1 MKRLFITCALLLAS
15 ITVAFAQDQEN
26 GAIRP
31 SISHAELQTWSRNQ
45 NGQYDAYISKDGHTY
60 KREDKLTFG
69 VTSDGKTYRYMWE
82 RVNAMHF
89 LADVP
94 TLPISGQ
101 WAGKTGVIKHIF
113 VRGNKKN
120 GHDVL
125 VILAVGGL
133 RSRIEVRP
141 FEMALESGEI
151 VSKGFTKESALKAL
165 KEAKDMLDLGLIT
178 NEQYEAKK
186 AELSKYIIGK

>member
-1 MKRLFITCALLLAS
+1 MKRFIIICTLLLTS
-15 ITVAFAQDQEN
+15 TSFAFAQNEEN
-26 GAIRP
+26 GVSRP
-31 SISHAELQTWSRNQ
+31 CISYDELQEWSRKK
-45 NGQYDAYISKDGHTY
+45 NGQYDAYISKDGHKY
-60 KREDKLTFG
+60 HREDKLTFG

-82 RVNAMHF
+82 RENAMHF
-89 LADVP
+89 LANVP
-94 TLPISGQ
+94 TLPISGK

-113 VRGNKKN
+113 IRGNKKK

-151 VSKGFTKESALKAL
+151 VSKGFTKDSALKAL

-178 NEQYEAKK
+178 NEQYEVKK